1 MASARCASSFHPTFL
16 ARVPSNHAALYG
28 ANANSAGNQAY
39 SILGVEHLSAPRNFA
54 KLRPSHSFQGQNLL
68 KNQGW
73 TSGTRP
79 GARKSNNKFA
89 ESISAVTSFLRQK
102 ERRQLEVAK
111 VGELSSFTSR
121 SKAQGLRI
129 RCIRRT
135 NAVVPSIAL
144 TKRHS
149 SNDYT
154 YSRQSHKAVCI
165 PGLLKHSL
173 ARRTGCSRQDLH
185 GQQRRE
191 RNLSVCS
198 STGLV
203 ISTADFGPD
212 GPSLVVDE
220 EVQDFGL
227 NEDVILANV
236 PVQSKEEQEKLA
248 RTPAHPSAL
257 KCEFLRYITRVAFP
271 LSRCDTSW

>member
-1 MASARCASSFHPTFL
+1 MASVRCASSFHPTFL

-28 ANANSAGNQAY
+28 ANANPAGNQAY
-39 SILGVEHLSAPRNFA
+39 STLGVEHLSAPRNFA
-54 KLRPSHSFQGQNLL
+54 RLRPSHSFQGQTLF

-79 GARKSNNKFA
+79 GVRKQSNNKIA
-89 ESISAVTSFLRQK
+89 ESISVVTSFLRQK

-111 VGELSSFTSR
+111 VGEISSFTSR

-129 RCIRRT
+129 RCKRRT

-154 YSRQSHKAVCI
+154 YSRQSHKAVCT

-185 GQQRRE
+185 GQHRRE

-198 STGLV
+198 CTGLV

-257 KCEFLRYITRVAFP
+257 KCE
-271 LSRCDTSW
+271 LSNALHL